1 MNESQMRTIL
11 LGQPGLA
18 ALVGERM
25 YPQTLPQ
32 GATLPAV
39 TYSLIS
45 GTTEGDSQD
54 GPGVSR
60 RRYQFD
66 CWGATYSDATAVA
79 TALTTAVSG
88 TRRIGQAS
96 FVDNEVDGFEAET
109 QRWRRIV
116 DVMVWR

>member
-1 MNESQMRTIL
+1 MNESQMRWIL
-11 LGQPGLA
+11 LAQPELA

-60 RRYQFD
+60 QRYQFD
-66 CWGATYSDATAVA
+66 CWATTYSAATTLAK
-79 TALTTAVSG
+79 ALTAAVSG
-88 TRRIGQAS
+88 TQRIGQAS
-96 FVDNEVDGFEAET
+96 FVDNEVDGYEAET
-109 QRWRRIV
+109 QRFRRIV

>member
-1 MNESQMRTIL
+1 MNESQMRFIL
-11 LGQPGLA
+11 LGQPALA
-18 ALVGERM
+18 ALLGERM
-25 YPQTLPQ
+25 YPVTLPQ

-66 CWGATYSDATAVA
+66 CWAETYSAATVVA
-79 TALTTAVSG
+79 TALATAVSG
-88 TRRIGQAS
+88 TSRIGQAS
-96 FVDNEVDGFEAET
+96 FIDNEVDSYEPET

-116 DVMVWR
+116 DVMVWA